1 VSIRAGKTTTGR
13 HSLAPNRL
21 VSQHGT
27 LYSISRCVVI
37 ASSSARSR
45 RNQILSKIALK
56 HLMSANRRWQGILV
70 DPSSSEAASEMVAAA
85 LMQPEH
91 VGVAYK
97 SLSHD
102 GEQSSSCSVS
112 SFQPTGNSC
121 LFFLSSA
128 TGSPSAPRPPFK
140 TIHSFAILSLS
151 LTVSHQSH
159 NVRQSH

>member
-1 VSIRAGKTTTGR
+1 VLKNNRR
-13 HSLAPNRL
+13 PPLPPNQL

-56 HLMSANRRWQGILV
+56 HLMSANRRCQGILA

-91 VGVAYK
+91 LRVWPISPLAMMAINPLRVQFLPFYQLATLAFFSFFSDRVAIR
-97 SLSHD
+97 
-102 GEQSSSCSVS
+102 SSTTFQDDSFFRH
-112 SFQPTGNSC
+112 FQPLFNSI
-121 LFFLSSA
+121 
-128 TGSPSAPRPPFK
+128 P
-140 TIHSFAILSLS
+140 
-151 LTVSHQSH
+151 
-159 NVRQSH
+159 